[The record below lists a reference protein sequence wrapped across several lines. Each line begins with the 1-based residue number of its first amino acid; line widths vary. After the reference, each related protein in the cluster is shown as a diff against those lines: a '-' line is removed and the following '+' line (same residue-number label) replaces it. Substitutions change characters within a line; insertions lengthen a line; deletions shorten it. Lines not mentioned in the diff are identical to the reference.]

1 MQRSRLTVA
10 LSCIVGTTALIA
22 LLSGISSG
30 GALARTVVEPQGQID
45 VELAFDTTASMAY
58 TIEQAKRDGATI
70 VARVRDAFP
79 ETRFAV
85 VSFRDYGNAHGDY
98 EVLQPMTE
106 DLGALQA
113 EFLRLRPEHN
123 SSPLNTA
130 AEEYNL
136 LFQKSYTD
144 AALDWRS
151 QARKVVVV
159 LGDAQPH
166 GAGASGISGCT
177 DTSIDN
183 YGLNT
188 ADVLARMRAAQR
200 TLVMIRQVSKE
211 TTASLG
217 CYEAMAE
224 RAYVGGA
231 ARNGG
236 DTDLAGSILA
246 LIHNALAP
254 VTLRPDVALAF
265 RGGSAGYTA
274 TVSNP
279 NSFALS
285 LRSLAIKL
293 PAGFRHQSGSSTAVM
308 SSDASPPTK
317 VSWPI
322 ERVLRPSE
330 KVSIHF
336 RSNATK
342 RRGRHRAQA
351 VGRLQ
356 LPGGNAIAAT
366 GRATLSV
373 TARLQSLA
381 VAARAQR
388 PLRPSG
394 AVSLRGAVRIAFR
407 PSAREHR
414 AGKLLA
420 GRFVIRRGP
429 GRSLALR
436 VRSYRIVSFGSPT
449 ILRLG
454 LKVETVRGMRG
465 CSPRARGSA
474 MIVDNQ
480 GFNAT
485 GLRRDAIAIAFGAKC
500 RIATGRW
507 LNANAGAD
515 RSAVT
520 VTAR

>member
-1 MQRSRLTVA
+1 MQRSRLTAA
-10 LSCIVGTTALIA
+10 LSCIVATAALIA
-22 LLSGISSG
+22 LFSGISSG
-30 GALARTVVEPQGQID
+30 GAFARTVVEPHGQID
-45 VELAFDTTASMAY
+45 VELAFDTTASMTH
-58 TIEQAKRDGATI
+58 TIDQAKRDGATI

-98 EVLQPMTE
+98 EVVQPMTE

-113 EFLRLRPEHN
+113 AFLELRPEHN
-123 SSPLNTA
+123 SSAFNTA

-166 GAGASGISGCT
+166 GAGAGGIAGCT

-188 ADVLARMRAAQR
+188 AGVLAGMRAAER
-200 TLVMIRQVSKE
+200 TLVMIRQVSNE
-211 TTASLG
+211 TTASLS

-236 DTDLAGSILA
+236 DTDLAGSILD
-246 LIHNALAP
+246 LIQNALAP
-254 VTLRPDVALAF
+254 VTLRPDVGVAV

-293 PAGFRHQSGSSTAVM
+293 PAGFRHHSGASTAVM

-317 VSWPI
+317 VSWPT

-330 KVSIHF
+330 QVSIHF

-342 RRGRHRAQA
+342 RRGRYRAHA

-356 LPGGNAIAAT
+356 LPGGNVIAAS
-366 GRATLSV
+366 GRATLRV

-388 PLRPSG
+388 PLGRSG
-394 AVSLRGAVRIAFR
+394 AVSLRGGVRIAFR
-407 PSAREHR
+407 PGIRKHR
-414 AGKLLA
+414 AGKLQA
-420 GRFVIRRGP
+420 GRFVIRSGP

-436 VRSYRIVSFGSPT
+436 VRSYRLVSFGSPT

-454 LKVETVRGMRG
+454 VKVESVRGMRG
-465 CSPRARGSA
+465 CSPQARGSA
-474 MIVDNQ
+474 LIIDNQ
-480 GFNAT
+480 GFNAK
-485 GLRRDAIAIAFGAKC
+485 GLRRDAITIAFSAKC

-507 LNANAGAD
+507 LNVNAGAD
-515 RSAVT
+515 RTAVA